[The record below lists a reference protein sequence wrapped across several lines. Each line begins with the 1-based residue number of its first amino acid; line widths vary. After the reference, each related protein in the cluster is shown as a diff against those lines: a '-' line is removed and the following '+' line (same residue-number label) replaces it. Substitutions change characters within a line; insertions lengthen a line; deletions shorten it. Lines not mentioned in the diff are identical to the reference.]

1 MGQCRYVPTCFDHN
15 ILLSGVLQIYLLFYV
30 IKQIYLLNVVSNE
43 RMGVTS
49 ICRAVQYD
57 WIMLLV
63 RRCRSILFSVLFV
76 INKQC
81 I

>member
-1 MGQCRYVPTCFDHN
+1 MGQCRYVPTCFDYKPV
-15 ILLSGVLQIYLLFYV
+15 LSGVLQIYLLFYV
-30 IKQIYLLNVVSNE
+30 FKQISLLNVVSKE
-43 RMGVTS
+43 RMGVTA
-49 ICRAVQYD
+49 ICRAVQHD

-63 RRCRSILFSVLFV
+63 RRCLSLLFSVLFV